1 MIDLISIYALMLCK
15 KVFEMRI
22 GCDLL
27 RMQYLG
33 YLAKINLHFAF
44 EAYRPKLGKS
54 LKKKIK
60 GAKSTAESFLA
71 GGMYG
76 KCLISPPFLRLEA
89 ILIFI
94 YFLLNL
100 NWMPFFQIVRKV

>member
-1 MIDLISIYALMLCK
+1 
-15 KVFEMRI
+15 MRI

-27 RMQYLG
+27 RMQYFG

-54 LKKKIK
+54 LKKIK

-71 GGMYG
+71 GGCTDFY
-76 KCLISPPFLRLEA
+76 
-89 ILIFI
+89 ILSAEF
-94 YFLLNL
+94 
-100 NWMPFFQIVRKV
+100 

>member
-15 KVFEMRI
+15 KVIEMRI

-54 LKKKIK
+54 LKKKMK
-60 GAKSTAESFLA
+60 GQSQQQKVFWLGVCTENASFRRHFCDL
-71 GGMYG
+71 
-76 KCLISPPFLRLEA
+76 KPF
-89 ILIFI
+89 
-94 YFLLNL
+94 
-100 NWMPFFQIVRKV
+100 

>member
-15 KVFEMRI
+15 KVIEMRI

-27 RMQYLG
+27 RMQYFG

-54 LKKKIK
+54 LKKFK

-76 KCLISPPFLRLEA
+76 KCLISPPFFANRSHFDFC
-89 ILIFI
+89 ITF
-94 YFLLNL
+94 Y
-100 NWMPFFQIVRKV
+100 

>member
-1 MIDLISIYALMLCK
+1 
-15 KVFEMRI
+15 MRI

-27 RMQYLG
+27 RMQYFG

-54 LKKKIK
+54 LKKKKKIK

-89 ILIFI
+89 ILIFL
-94 YFLLNL
+94 YFLLNFKL
-100 NWMPFFQIVRKV
+100 DTIFSDCEKSLDKRYFAAQKGLI

>member
-1 MIDLISIYALMLCK
+1 MTADMISVPDTNDVIFVSLST
-15 KVFEMRI
+15 E
-22 GCDLL
+22 
-27 RMQYLG
+27 
-33 YLAKINLHFAF
+33 INLHFAF

-54 LKKKIK
+54 LKKIK

-89 ILIFI
+89 ILIFV
-94 YFLLNL
+94 YFLLNFKL
-100 NWMPFFQIVRKV
+100 DAIFSDCEKSLDKRYFAAQKGLI

>member
-15 KVFEMRI
+15 KVIEMRI

-54 LKKKIK
+54 LKKIK
-60 GAKSTAESFLA
+60 GQSQQQKVFWLGVCTENASFRRHFSDL
-71 GGMYG
+71 
-76 KCLISPPFLRLEA
+76 KPF
-89 ILIFI
+89 
-94 YFLLNL
+94 
-100 NWMPFFQIVRKV
+100 

>member
-1 MIDLISIYALMLCK
+1 
-15 KVFEMRI
+15 MRI

-27 RMQYLG
+27 RMQYFG
-33 YLAKINLHFAF
+33 YLAKINVHFAF

-54 LKKKIK
+54 LKKKSK

-89 ILIFI
+89 ILIFVSLSTEI
-94 YFLLNL
+94 NL
-100 NWMPFFQIVRKV
+100 AAIFSDCEKV

>member
-1 MIDLISIYALMLCK
+1 
-15 KVFEMRI
+15 MRI

-54 LKKKIK
+54 LKKKKLK
-60 GAKSTAESFLA
+60 GQSQQQKVFWLGVCTENASFRRH
-71 GGMYG
+71 
-76 KCLISPPFLRLEA
+76 ILRLEA
-89 ILIFI
+89 ILIFVSLSTEI
-94 YFLLNL
+94 NL
-100 NWMPFFQIVRKV
+100 AAIFSDCEKV